1 MQAYILVLNV
11 TLAYHDSP
19 LAAREDVGMGILMTT
34 KTALVFGLS
43 LHALHL

>member
-11 TLAYHDSP
+11 ALAYHDSP
-19 LAAREDVGMGILMTT
+19 LAARENVGMGILMAT